1 MFRKRSFWIIL
12 IVALAILGGAAYL
25 YFDRTAATEA
35 ADEEAAVQSTTVR
48 QGDITISATGAGAVV
63 PATEI
68 ALGFTGNGVLKEVLV
83 QVGDKVQA
91 GDVLARLDD
100 TAAQQAL
107 ANAELQLRQ
116 ATMQTDASATET
128 GTSYSDIAV
137 EQAQLN
143 LDTAQANLDDLLNW
157 EPDEDEVAQA
167 QGAVEAAQAA
177 YDAALGNEAASS
189 SNITTN
195 RINLDQAQRSLESAQ
210 ENWDTAY
217 DPGRD
222 WELGDP
228 RRADKLENERA
239 AADEALLRAQE
250 SLTVAQANYN
260 AAASSTNHSSST
272 SAQNNVLNAELALA
286 AALSG
291 PAENEITA
299 AETTVR
305 QAELNLQQALLGRES
320 DALSL
325 AQSQLN
331 LEAAQ
336 ATVEDT
342 VLIAPMDGTIMTVN
356 GSVGESA
363 SAGFITMADL
373 EQPLIEI
380 YLDETDL
387 DKVGLDFEV
396 DVIFDALPDDVFTG
410 HIVQIDPM
418 LSSLNGVTTV
428 RALVLLDE
436 DSFAK
441 PQNLPVGLNATV
453 DVIGGRALGALLVP
467 VEALRELSPGEYAVF
482 VMEDG
487 EPRLRFVEVGLMD
500 FTFAEI
506 LSGLEAG
513 EIVTTGIVETN

>member
-12 IVALAILGGAAYL
+12 TVVIAVGGGAAYL
-25 YFDRTAATEA
+25 YFNSIAATEA
-35 ADEEAAVQSTTVR
+35 AEEEAEVQSTTVR
-48 QGDITISATGAGAVV
+48 QGDLTISATGAGAVV

-68 ALGFTGNGVLKEVLV
+68 ALGFAGSGILEEVLV
-83 QVGDKVQA
+83 RAGDSVLA
-91 GDVLARLDD
+91 GDVLAHLDD
-100 TAAQQAL
+100 TDAQQAL
-107 ANAELQLRQ
+107 ANAELQLMQ
-116 ATMQTDASATET
+116 ATMQTDATATET
-128 GTSYSDIAV
+128 GVSYSDIAV

-157 EPDEDEVAQA
+157 EPDEDEISQA
-167 QGAVEAAQAA
+167 EATLEAAQAG
-177 YDAALGNEAASS
+177 YDAAVGNEAASS
-189 SNITTN
+189 SNITVN
-195 RINLDQAQRSLESAQ
+195 RINLDQAQRSLENAQ
-210 ENWDTAY
+210 EAYDTAF
-217 DPGRD
+217 DSARD
-222 WELGDP
+222 WELNDP
-228 RRADKLENERA
+228 RRADALERERESTA
-239 AADEALLRAQE
+239 EALLRAQE
-250 SLTVAQANYN
+250 SLTVARANYN
-260 AAASSTNHSSST
+260 AAASSSNNSNST
-272 SAQNNVLNAELALA
+272 SAQNNILSAELALA

-291 PAENEITA
+291 PTESEITA
-299 AETTVR
+299 ANTAQR

-336 ATVEDT
+336 SAVADT
-342 VLIAPMDGTIMTVN
+342 TLVAPMDGTIMTVN
-356 GSVGESA
+356 GSVGENA

-387 DKVGLDFEV
+387 DKVGMEFDV
-396 DVIFDALPDDVFTG
+396 DVIFDALPNDVFSG
-410 HIVQIDPM
+410 HIIQIDPM
-418 LSSLNGVTTV
+418 LRNLNGVTTV

-436 DSFAK
+436 ESFAK

-482 VMEDG
+482 VLEDG
-487 EPRLRFVEVGLMD
+487 EPKLRFVEVGLMD

-513 EIVTTGIVETN
+513 ETVTTGIVETN